1 MILPIY
7 AYGNPVLKK
16 EAKDISPDY
25 PELPKLLEDMWETLY
40 HANGIGLAAPQIGK
54 PIRIFMVDTAQL
66 DDNKPEPERTGEG
79 IKKVFINA
87 EILEEAGDDWTYEEG
102 CLSIPDVS
110 GDVDR
115 PEEVT
120 IRYYDENFELHEET
134 YDGMNARVIQH
145 EYDHID
151 GILFTEHLKPV
162 KKQLV
167 RRKLESIRKGKAK
180 ADYPI
185 VFYTRK

>member
-1 MILPIY
+1 
-7 AYGNPVLKK
+7 
-16 EAKDISPDY
+16 
-25 PELPKLLEDMWETLY
+25 
-40 HANGIGLAAPQIGK
+40 
-54 PIRIFMVDTAQL
+54 
-66 DDNKPEPERTGEG
+66 
-79 IKKVFINA
+79 VFINA